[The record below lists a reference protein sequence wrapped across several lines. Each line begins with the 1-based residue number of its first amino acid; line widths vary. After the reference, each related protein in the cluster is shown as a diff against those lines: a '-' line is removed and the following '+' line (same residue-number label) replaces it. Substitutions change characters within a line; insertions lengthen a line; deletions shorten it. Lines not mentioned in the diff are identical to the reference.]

1 VNTARAVLLYCV
13 GGLVGIVLG
22 IVTAEVT
29 YPCTKPC
36 TVAIPRFAIWQSGL
50 IGFGTAAVVL
60 IACALLDE
68 EFVPITRAWLRA
80 LRRRSGTQ
88 RRGEGS

>member
-1 VNTARAVLLYCV
+1 MNTARAVLLYCV
-13 GGLVGIVLG
+13 GALTGIVIG
-22 IVTAEVT
+22 VVTAQVT

-36 TVAIPRFAIWQSGL
+36 TIAMPRFAIWQSGL

-68 EFVPITRAWLRA
+68 EFVPITRAWLQA
-80 LRRRSGTQ
+80 LRQRSSTQ
-88 RRGEGS
+88 RHGQGS

>member
-13 GGLVGIVLG
+13 GALTGIVLG
-22 IVTAEVT
+22 VVTAQVT

-36 TVAIPRFAIWQSGL
+36 TMAIPRFAIWQSGL

-68 EFVPITRAWLRA
+68 EFVPITREWLQL
-80 LRRRSGTQ
+80 LRRSSNQGRHGQ
-88 RRGEGS
+88 GN

>member
-1 VNTARAVLLYCV
+1 MNTARAVLLYCV
-13 GGLVGIVLG
+13 GALTGIVLG
-22 IVTAEVT
+22 VVTAQVT

-36 TVAIPRFAIWQSGL
+36 TIAIPRFAIWQSSL

-68 EFVPITRAWLRA
+68 EFVPITRAWLRG
-80 LRRRSGTQ
+80 LRRSSTQ
-88 RRGEGS
+88 RRGQGN